1 MAVENQPENYN
12 ILSPIS
18 YRLIIEKFPLLTF
31 WCQTVNIPGISTT
44 ETVQST
50 PLRDIPMMG
59 DKIEFETLDI
69 TMIVD
74 EDLANFKEIMDWMT
88 GSAPVEEQ
96 ENYTEYLKTQHTTSI
111 VTDYENYLSD
121 ATLHVLTN
129 SKGHNKQVIFHDIF
143 PTSLGAIAFDSTGE
157 VSPITTDVSFQI
169 KDYTIDG

>member
-1 MAVENQPENYN
+1 MAVQNQPENYN

-18 YRLIIEKFPLLTF
+18 YRLVIEKFPLLTF
-31 WCQTVNIPGISTT
+31 WCQSVNIPGISTT
-44 ETVQST
+44 ETTQST

-74 EDLANFKEIMDWMT
+74 EDLSNFKEIMNWMT
-88 GSAPVEEQ
+88 GSAPVEKQ
-96 ENYTEYLKTQHTTSI
+96 EDFKEYLKTQYTTSI
-111 VTDYENYLSD
+111 ITDYESYLSD

-129 SKGHNKQVIFHDIF
+129 SKGHNKEVIFHDIF

-157 VSPITTDVSFQI
+157 VDPITTDVSFQI
-169 KDYTIDG
+169 KDYVIDG